1 MGAFVVC
8 WLPFFL
14 LYVIKP
20 FCLNCQIPKA
30 LDRFVLW
37 LGYLNSLLNP
47 IIYICCK
54 PLFRVTFKRIL
65 LFTYCR
71 RKGDWKLGKPVQRG
85 ILVNS
90 SHQNRPNSSSDGPSG
105 GRRKRPGRVMF
116 ADCPRG
122 ELYDEKD
129 QSLSRTPTLP
139 PERNSDGIVTYRNLP
154 TRENERLNKRNGS
167 YDHQLYNANSN
178 NNCLYAQN
186 KGKGKVGNFATTSS
200 SIPPQFR
207 KGDSDHSSSGSAN
220 DVSGSKLCCAGSRSR
235 SSDNIESMRNHGS
248 GSQRRSQVVEV
259 EIAREV
265 RDYCGAEHYP
275 CQSGTMEVFST
286 RTTGIHS
293 DSMNRDEIEV
303 DGDSRVVETDQTGPE
318 TLNECHDRPEEA
330 VSSKHDFNVFREVL
344 V

>member
-20 FCLNCQIPKA
+20 FCLNCQIPKS

-65 LFTYCR
+65 LFKYCR
-71 RKGDWKLGKPVQRG
+71 RQGDWKLGKPVQRG
-85 ILVNS
+85 ILVNC
-90 SHQNRPNSSSDGPSG
+90 HKHRPNSSSDGPSA

-116 ADCPRG
+116 ADCPPG
-122 ELYDEKD
+122 ELYNGKD

-139 PERNSDGIVTYRNLP
+139 PERDSDGIVTYRNLP
-154 TRENERLNKRNGS
+154 SRDCERQNIGRES
-167 YDHQLYNANSN
+167 YDHQLLNANSN
-178 NNCLYAQN
+178 NNCLYMRN
-186 KGKGKVGNFATTSS
+186 NGKGNGGKFLAGA
-200 SIPPQFR
+200 SIHHHFR
-207 KGDSDHSSSGSAN
+207 RGDLEQSSSGSTN

-235 SSDNIESMRNHGS
+235 SSDNLEAMRS
-248 GSQRRSQVVEV
+248 GTSQSRSQVVEV
-259 EIAREV
+259 EIAREAK
-265 RDYCGAEHYP
+265 DHC
-275 CQSGTMEVFST
+275 SGTEHCPYTNEVFST
-286 RTTGIHS
+286 RTTETHC
-293 DSMNRDEIEV
+293 DSMNRDEIEH
-303 DGDSRVVETDQTGPE
+303 GDLRGVRTDPTGHETLVETQDKSKE
-318 TLNECHDRPEEA
+318 S
-330 VSSKHDFNVFREVL
+330 VSSGSDLNIFREVL